1 MEVCLKAGLAKTKL
15 DRYHSLGISHDLLYK
30 VINTTGYGY
39 TITVPQPLKFDVAR
53 EDFEMVPDAAIDR
66 EIVRSSKEIAE
77 RDDLVCKA
85 VKPSQSNKADSGK
98 SNPLLIE
105 VDLAKALAV
114 INRVLDYGAEKY
126 ERAGWKKVEPERY
139 NAAARRHRRDRD
151 VGQMFDAES
160 GLAHLA
166 HEACNNLFQLQM
178 LIEAHPEL
186 DFYRYNKPPQDHK
199 K

>member
-1 MEVCLKAGLAKTKL
+1 MEVRLKAGLARTKL
-15 DRYHSLGISHDLLYK
+15 DRYYSLGISHDRLYK
-30 VINTTGYGY
+30 AVNTTGYGY
-39 TITVPQPLKFDVAR
+39 TITIPKVGDRDVAR
-53 EDFEMVPDAAIDR
+53 EDFEMVPNAPIDR
-66 EIVRSSKEIAE
+66 EIVRSYKESAE
-77 RDDLVCKA
+77 IEGAVCKA
-85 VKPSQSNKADSGK
+85 VKPSQNNKADGGK

-139 NAAARRHRRDRD
+139 DAAARRHRRDRD
-151 VGQMFDAES
+151 LGHMFDAES

-178 LIEAHPEL
+178 LIETHPSL
-186 DFYRYNKPPQDHK
+186 DFYSYNKPPQDHK